1 MCMLDAR
8 TILDMPEHCTMEDV
22 EKAYLLISLKHSPDK
37 ASLFL
42 DACLQDG
49 YCRDLEIAREE
60 AKASAVRLSK
70 LIHKAYTK
78 LLSTIS
84 EEIIEEQTELYN
96 MRKARSW
103 HSQYDERRHLEAQNM
118 EETTTNGSK
127 DRIGSTSLEMG
138 DAKSDHVMEGLMASE
153 HKEKI
158 ISESNERKIVDS
170 EQENDKV
177 REEDIDLS
185 LVLEAFKGFKLFGDL
200 SEDQYWLNNS
210 FTGPWSLPHPQPLS
224 VT

>member
-8 TILDMPEHCTMEDV
+8 TILGMPEHCTMEDV

-49 YCRDLEIAREE
+49 YCGDLEIAREE

-84 EEIIEEQTELYN
+84 EEIIEEQNELHK

-103 HSQYDERRHLEAQNM
+103 HSHYDEKRHWQAKNM
-118 EETTTNGSK
+118 EETTTNASK
-127 DRIGSTSLEMG
+127 DRISSTSIEMG
-138 DAKSDHVMEGLMASE
+138 DAKCDNVVEGLIASKNE
-153 HKEKI
+153 KEI
-158 ISESNERKIVDS
+158 ISESNERKTVDN

-185 LVLEAFKGFKLFGDL
+185 LVLEAFKLFGGL
-200 SEDQYWLNNS
+200 SEDQYWSNS
-210 FTGPWSLPHPQPLS
+210 SYTGPWGLPHPQPLS